1 MSEDTRYNKA
11 LPYMNQLENLV
22 GMDIDDFNSMMQYS
36 YERLQNMLGKNKLAQ
51 AELLLDQVSNILW
64 GE

>member
-1 MSEDTRYNKA
+1 MSEDTRYYKA

-22 GMDIDDFNSMMQYS
+22 GMDIDEFSCMQQS
-36 YERLQNMLGKNKLAQ
+36 CYESLQRLLGVSKLYK
-51 AELLLDQVSNILW
+51 AEMLLDQVATILW